1 MVQSDFRNALDFMDK
16 IGVFDVVLPFLLIFT
31 IVFAMLEKT
40 RVFGTEE
47 VDGKK
52 YTKKNLNAMASF
64 AIAFFAIASAK
75 VVNALTQISANVV
88 ILLFA
93 SVFFLM
99 LVGSFHPQA
108 GAEGFALK
116 GWTQGAFIII
126 MFLGLA
132 GIFLNAI
139 KTSDN
144 KTWLE
149 WIFDWLG
156 QFSTN
161 VSVPTIILMGLVIG
175 VIVFITKGEKPSG
188 AAGGGGAAHP

>member
-1 MVQSDFRNALDFMDK
+1 MVQSDFRNALDFLDR

-52 YTKKNLNAMASF
+52 YTKKNLNALASF

-116 GWTQGAFIII
+116 GWTQGAFVII

-139 KTSDN
+139 KTGD

-149 WIFDWLG
+149 WIFDWLS

-175 VIVFITKGEKPSG
+175 AIVFITRGEKPAGGG
-188 AAGGGGAAHP
+188 AGGGAAHP